1 MRKAALIVAVCMAS
15 ITAVFLLGPK
25 APKAILDPTPIRME
39 VGLEDI
45 EDHLR
50 SKESHHPSLKPGNEA
65 GIVWAGDS
73 VHRSEYAVVFL
84 HGFSASKVEGR
95 PVTTRF
101 AEEFGMNLLE
111 ARLFGHGLDTSDA
124 LIDLTPENYLNSAR
138 EAVALAKVIGE
149 KVIVMSSSTGGT
161 LGLYL
166 AAHDPEIAAVI
177 CYSPNIEIFD
187 PKAKMLTGPWGM
199 PIARLVSGGDFRSY
213 EASEE
218 FQRYWQT
225 RTRLEG
231 ALTVQSLID
240 ATMTSETFARITQPV
255 FVGCYYKSETEQD
268 KVVSVA
274 AIHAMMPLLGT
285 ADSKKRLIEF
295 PDAQAHV
302 ITNPIRSQDVEGV
315 LNETRKFAQEVLGLQ
330 STVKSGQ

>member
-1 MRKAALIVAVCMAS
+1 MKKTALIVAVCIAS
-15 ITAVFLLGPK
+15 IAVLFFLGPK
-25 APKAILDPTPIRME
+25 APEADLDPTPVNIE
-39 VGLEDI
+39 VGLNEI
-45 EDHLR
+45 EGHLR

-101 AEEFGMNLLE
+101 AEDFGMNLLE
-111 ARLFGHGLDTSDA
+111 PRLYGHGLDTSDA

-161 LGLYL
+161 LSLYL
-166 AAHDPEIAAVI
+166 AAHDPGIAAVI

-187 PKAKMLTGPWGM
+187 PKAKLLTMPWGM
-199 PIARLVSGGDFRSY
+199 PVARLVSGGDFRSY

-231 ALTVQSLID
+231 ALAVQSLIE

-268 KVVSVA
+268 HVVSVA
-274 AIHAMMPLLGT
+274 AMHTMMPQLGT
-285 ADSKKRLIEF
+285 EEPNKRLVEF
-295 PDAQAHV
+295 PDSRNHV
-302 ITNPIRSQDVEGV
+302 ITNPLRSADVDGV
-315 LNETRKFAQEVLGLQ
+315 LRETGRFAQEVLGIRPKVRQ
-330 STVKSGQ
+330 GQ

>member
-1 MRKAALIVAVCMAS
+1 MKKAALIVTVCIAS
-15 ITAVFLLGPK
+15 ITAVFFLGPK
-25 APKAILDPTPIRME
+25 AAKPDLDPTPIRAE
-39 VGLEDI
+39 VGLEEI
-45 EDHLR
+45 EGHLR
-50 SKESHHPSLKPGNEA
+50 SKESHHPSLKSSNEA

-111 ARLFGHGLDTSDA
+111 PRLYGHGLDTSDA

-161 LGLYL
+161 LSLYL

-187 PKAKMLTGPWGM
+187 PKAKLLTMPWGM
-199 PIARLVSGGDFRSY
+199 LVARLVSGGDFRSY

-231 ALTVQSLID
+231 ALTVQSLIE
-240 ATMTSETFARITQPV
+240 ATMTPETFARISQPV
-255 FVGCYYKSETEQD
+255 FVGCYYKNEAEQD

-274 AIHAMMPLLGT
+274 AIRDMMPLLGT
-285 ADSKKRLIEF
+285 ADFKKRLIEF

-302 ITNPIRSQDVEGV
+302 LTNPMRSQDVEGV
-315 LNETRKFAQEVLGLQ
+315 LNETRKFAQEVLGIQ
-330 STVKSGQ
+330 PKVRQAQ